1 MNQQAASLQPIEQLW
16 YTWSDRGLESA
27 LAAGYRVR
35 ACSPGLSSEGRLEQL
50 RPYLRYQLPADT
62 NLTSLK
68 IEEAP
73 RALALIQSGNERL
86 LLHKVYVGRD
96 GAGRP
101 GNYFVH
107 LLAGLEPT
115 FSADRAICLWR
126 YHDDLLWQTSDD
138 PRHGITLP
146 AIPRSELEQR
156 LRARWRLA
164 YGPGVAPRG
173 PEFILLSESERSA
186 ALEFLPWLL
195 LAFFDQQERYD
206 SAQAQREAAKA
217 ASQLRRG
224 GREALAGEG
233 QTEAGIPPIYL
244 IATPDQAAW
253 LVWALMQLLP
263 PALGRRLT
271 FSTYEESSDL
281 SDSRVIR
288 QAFALVTTCPGRP
301 EQAANCL
308 SERLYREAWTFN
320 LFAGLP
326 ASPSLRELPEARDF
340 VELAYAAFRGGDLR
354 SVEQLH
360 RDLEGGVTDVHSFLQ
375 EYRRWRSNQGSLTLD
390 KIAEITRYHPLDWS
404 QLMVRRQVLQR
415 LCDDH
420 QGEALLD
427 QILADLRALAERRRQ
442 EARLD
447 QALVSFENE
456 ARDLWRS
463 TRLSAATRVR
473 LLLALDALGMER
485 SLLGEAVR
493 GVLDDPLAHSV
504 LRERPGRCSGVLA
517 CAARALSRS
526 EAERYRE
533 VVGEL
538 LTGYRNWEDCRSL
551 LRLVLVLP
559 GAWRGQCLH
568 LFRRVLTDPVA
579 ASGGGPLPLAEGD
592 WSQLLLLLNQASSA
606 DERDE
611 VLDLA
616 AVLLRDQRAPAF
628 RLLTLCCQLSPLP
641 TESEMQELLRD
652 SALFRELGELE
663 LWRMMRSYRLERLRY
678 YAGELQQQA
687 ALYLQT
693 RLPSLEALCLR
704 LLHLFSCSSD
714 VPRKE
719 LLSLLFSYASDALR
733 ERLLLIWPATEVE
746 AVADLIRNCASK
758 GDPFFLRTRL
768 GLFFYHQAVCQVLT
782 REEKRRLLATWL
794 ERQLDPLDL
803 QALLAYSE
811 LTPDERAWLLERYG
825 PLYLSHPD
833 YARCWQL
840 ANLAQLYLL
849 SLGPADLR
857 RPETKR
863 LLETLA
869 TPKVVLPSLLISLS
883 WSWLRVATALEK
895 RQVDP
900 YLDKALGYL
909 KRALDPA
916 RYAALYKELLSAL
929 KLSKGLKKKKVSDE
943 ADLSILGPLK
953 PEGLPKRR
961 SVGLPLLKKVSG
973 LFARRR
979 GLHRRS

>member
-1 MNQQAASLQPIEQLW
+1 MNQQAASLQQIEQLW

-35 ACSPGLSSEGRLEQL
+35 ACSPGLSSGGRLEQL
-50 RPYLRYQLPADT
+50 RPYLRYRLPADT

-86 LLHKVYVGRD
+86 LLHKVYAGRD

-126 YHDDLLWQTSDD
+126 YHDDLLWQTGDD
-138 PRHGITLP
+138 PRHEIMLP

-173 PEFILLSESERSA
+173 PDFILLSESERSV

-195 LAFFDQQERYD
+195 LAFFDQQERCD

-233 QTEAGIPPIYL
+233 QAEAGVPPIYL

-253 LVWALMQLLP
+253 LVWALIQLLP
-263 PALGRRLT
+263 PALGQRLT

-301 EQAANCL
+301 EQAATCL

-320 LFAGLP
+320 LFTGLP
-326 ASPSLRELPEARDF
+326 AAPSLRELPEARDF
-340 VELAYAAFRGGDLR
+340 VELACSAFRGGDLR
-354 SVEQLH
+354 LVEQLH
-360 RDLEGGVTDVHSFLQ
+360 HDLEGGVTDVQSFLQ
-375 EYRRWRSNQGSLTLD
+375 EYRHWKSNQGLLTPD
-390 KIAEITRYHPLDWS
+390 KIVEIARYHPRDWS
-404 QLMVRRQVLQR
+404 QLMVRRQVLQQ
-415 LCDDH
+415 LCDDY

-427 QILADLRALAERRRQ
+427 QMLADLRALAERRRQ

-447 QALVSFENE
+447 QALVHFENE
-456 ARDLWRS
+456 AHDLWRG
-463 TRLSAATRVR
+463 TRLSAAARVR
-473 LLLALDALGMER
+473 LLLALDALRMER
-485 SLLGEAVR
+485 GLLGEAVR
-493 GVLDDPLAHSV
+493 SVLDDPQAHSV
-504 LRERPGRCSGVLA
+504 LRGRPDRCSGVLA
-517 CAARALSRS
+517 CAARVLSRS

-538 LTGYRNWEDCRSL
+538 LTGYRNWEACRSL
-551 LRLVLVLP
+551 LWLDLP
-559 GAWRGQCLH
+559 GAWRGQCLR

-579 ASGGGPLPLAEGD
+579 ASGGKPLPLGEGD
-592 WSQLLLLLNQASSA
+592 WSQLLRLLSQALSA
-606 DERDE
+606 GERDE

-616 AVLLRDQRAPAF
+616 AVLLRDQMAPAF
-628 RLLTLCCQLSPLP
+628 HLLTLCCQLSPLP

-652 SALFRELGELE
+652 SALLKELNELE
-663 LWRMMRSYRLERLRY
+663 LWRAARDYRQERLRY
-678 YAGELQQQA
+678 YAGQLLLQA

-704 LLHLFSCSSD
+704 LFLLLSFSSEA
-714 VPRKE
+714 PREE
-719 LLSLLFSYASDALR
+719 LLSLLFSYASNALR
-733 ERLLLIWPATEVE
+733 ERLLLIWPATEVK
-746 AVADLIRNCASK
+746 AVTDLIWDCASK

-768 GLFFYHQAVCQVLT
+768 GLFFYHQAVCKVLT
-782 REEKRRLLATWL
+782 PEEKLQLLTTWL

-811 LTPDERAWLLERYG
+811 LTPPESAVLLERYG
-825 PLYLSHPD
+825 HLYLLHPD
-833 YARCWQL
+833 YAQCWQL
-840 ANLAQLYLL
+840 ANLARLYLL
-849 SLGPADLR
+849 SLGPEDLR

-869 TPKVVLPSLLISLS
+869 IPKVALPSPLISLA
-883 WSWLRVATALEK
+883 WSWQCVATALEQ
-895 RQVDP
+895 RRAVSN
-900 YLDKALGYL
+900 LDKALRYL
-909 KRALDPA
+909 QRTLDRA
-916 RYAALYKELLSAL
+916 RYAALYKELVSVL
-929 KLSKGLKKKKVSDE
+929 KPSKSLKEKKAKDE
-943 ADLSILGPLK
+943 TALSILGPLK
-953 PEGLPKRR
+953 PEGLPERR
-961 SVGLPLLKKVSG
+961 SFGLPLLKRTG

-979 GLHRRS
+979 DPRRRS